1 MTQNDIF
8 ASTVD
13 TQPDVNEVV
22 VKDPAQYRK
31 EYYEKNREKLLEKCK
46 NNNINCPRCG
56 RELRKPNLMKHLG
69 TKLCTN
75 TQNLNLMFADTGMVY
90 TGTRP
95 KVNLQEP
102 DGKDDK

>member
-1 MTQNDIF
+1 MTQNNIF
-8 ASTVD
+8 PSTVD
-13 TQPDVNEVV
+13 VF
-22 VKDPAQYRK
+22 VKDPVQYRK

-56 RELRKPNLMKHLG
+56 RELRKPNLKKHLG

-75 TQNLNLMFADTGMVY
+75 TQNLNLMFAGNSMFTDTSVVY
-90 TGTRP
+90 TGARP

-102 DGKDDK
+102 EGTVDK